1 MSSTDFVKKPSNKSQ
16 KNKFV
21 QQAIEDL
28 RTCLISREASLL
40 ARKEVL
46 TGKAKFGILGDGKE
60 VPQVAMARAF
70 KNGDFRTGYYRDQTF
85 MMATG
90 LLTVKQ
96 FFAQLYADTDN
107 DPHSGGRQMN
117 SHYATKFIDGN
128 GNWLNH
134 TETKNIS
141 SDISCTAGQMGRGL
155 GLALASKKFRQLDV
169 QDEKTFSN
177 NGNEVVFVTIGDAS
191 TSEGIFWETMNAAAV
206 SKVPMLVS
214 VWDDGYGIS
223 VPKKFQTVKS
233 SISKA
238 LEGMLLDE
246 NGDGIYIEVVKG
258 YEYDSL
264 LKAYTKLS
272 EKVRKNHIPALV
284 HVTDLTQPQGHS
296 TSGSHERYKTKE
308 RLEWETEHD
317 CIEMMIKWMI
327 SNDLV
332 TKQDVEDL
340 KRSAKEHVKEEATKA
355 WSEFQQPFT
364 KQVEELKQ
372 LVAKITINEST
383 QKAVTN
389 FQTALKTSFG
399 ISLGFISKTARNLR
413 SQLLLQ
419 NYSNE
424 ELNTFIAK
432 INDIAHDKYHTHL
445 YAEGNSSALNVP
457 VVHPEFKEN
466 PTKEVGYQILN
477 TYFDKLFARN
487 DRAVAFGEDVGN
499 IGDVNQGFAGL
510 QEKYGQER
518 IWDEGIREWSIMGQ
532 SIGLA
537 QRGFRPI
544 AEIQYLDYIV
554 YGLEP
559 LVDDLTTLRYRSAGI
574 QKAPAIIRTRGH
586 RLEGIWHAGSPMGM
600 LTHALRGMY
609 LAVPRNMV
617 QAVGIYNTLMQA
629 DDPAL
634 VVEPLNSYR
643 YREALPEN
651 IGEYTIP
658 LGSPDVIVEGDD
670 LTIVT
675 YGSMVRI
682 AETAVKE
689 LKEHDIYAELID
701 IQTLLPFD
709 TEHSI
714 VESLK
719 KTNKIIFL
727 DEDIPGGA
735 TSFMMQQVLEIQ
747 GGYKYLDETPL
758 TVTAHEHRTPFG
770 SDGDYFTKPNEQ
782 DVFEAVY
789 KVMHQYD
796 PSTYPVKLD

>member
-1 MSSTDFVKKPSNKSQ
+1 MSSSELMGTTGKKSKN
-16 KNKFV
+16 NKFV

-28 RTCLISREASLL
+28 RICLISREASLL

-90 LLTVKQ
+90 LLSIKQ
-96 FFAQLYADTDN
+96 FFAQLYADTEN

-117 SHYATKFIDGN
+117 SHYATKFIDKS

-134 TETKNIS
+134 TDKKNVS
-141 SDISCTAGQMGRGL
+141 ADISCTAGQMGRGL
-155 GLALASKKFRQLDV
+155 GLAMASKKYRELDLK
-169 QDEKTFSN
+169 DSKNFSK

-206 SKVPMLVS
+206 RQVPMLVS

-223 VPKKFQTVKS
+223 VPKAFQTVKS

-238 LEGMLLDE
+238 LEGMLLNE
-246 NGDGIYIEVVKG
+246 EGEGIYIEVVKG

-264 LKAYTKLS
+264 LKAYMNVS
-272 EKVRKNHIPALV
+272 EKVRKNHIPALL

-296 TSGSHERYKTKE
+296 TSGSHERYKSKE
-308 RLEWETEHD
+308 RLEWEANHD
-317 CIEMMIKWMI
+317 CIEMMIKWMKA
-327 SNDLV
+327 NHLLTD
-332 TKQDVEDL
+332 QDVEDL
-340 KRSAKEHVKEEATKA
+340 RIEAKQLVKEEAAKA
-355 WSEFQQPFT
+355 WADFQNPF
-364 KQVEELKQ
+364 KDLLQELK
-372 LVAKITINEST
+372 AI
-383 QKAVTN
+383 
-389 FQTALKTSFG
+389 ALQISEIPQASSLIEAFNKEIDLNFG
-399 ISLGFISKTARNLR
+399 INLGALSKLSRNLR
-413 SQLLLQ
+413 ANLMLLSIQ
-419 NYSNE
+419 DDD
-424 ELNTFIAK
+424 LNAFIHKTNK
-432 INDIAHDKYHTHL
+432 IGHDKYHTHL
-445 YAEGNSSALNVP
+445 YAEGEKSALNIP
-457 VVHPEFKEN
+457 VVHPQYDEN
-466 PTKEVGYQILN
+466 PEKAVGYQILN
-477 TYFDKLFARN
+477 SYFDSLFQR
-487 DRAVAFGEDVGN
+487 DDSVVAFGEDVGN

-510 QEKYGQER
+510 QEKYGEER

-559 LVDDLTTLRYRSAGI
+559 LVDDLTTVRYRSNGI

-586 RLEGIWHAGSPMGM
+586 RLEGIWHAGSPLGM

-617 QAVGIYNTLMQA
+617 QAAGMYNTLIQS

-634 VVEPLNSYR
+634 VIEPLNSYR
-643 YREALPEN
+643 YRENLPSN
-651 IGEYTIP
+651 IGEYTVP
-658 LGSPDVIVEGDD
+658 LGQPDVLVEGAD
-670 LTIVT
+670 LTMVT

-682 AETAVKE
+682 AEKAVLE
-689 LKEHDIYAELID
+689 LKKHDIEVELID

-719 KTNKIIFL
+719 KTNKIIFV

-735 TSFMMQQVLEIQ
+735 TSFMMQQVLEVQ
-747 GGYKYLDETPL
+747 NGYNYLDSAPATL
-758 TVTAHEHRTPFG
+758 TAHEHRTPFG

-782 DVFEAVY
+782 DVFEAAY
-789 KVMHQYD
+789 KIMHQYN
-796 PSTYPVKLD
+796 PSAFPIDLG